1 MLICQGKY
9 TVMTLCRR
17 KPEEPDVAG
26 RATSRSF
33 AVHTSVPAH
42 RYSRKPARAVF
53 EFAASPRGE
62 LGGVPRARYPPGV
75 LWERKCVDFPARSG
89 PLAAGLEPSS
99 DSLARRVAL
108 QWGETLDG
116 IKLER
121 PRAVHIPDLR
131 I

>member
-1 MLICQGKY
+1 MQCSHARGGQTEAQSTHG
-9 TVMTLCRR
+9 
-17 KPEEPDVAG
+17 
-26 RATSRSF
+26 SRSS
-33 AVHTSVPAH
+33 HPWSQGTCPT
-42 RYSRKPARAVF
+42 PARAVF